1 MWHVRCLSIP
11 SSLQSGV
18 TMATDGKGL
27 GDGQGTKIGAADHA
41 TPATHNDGPSGR
53 PERSTGA
60 GREATVSDQ
69 AAEEHDR
76 EHRSG
81 YGGKGGAPDTSS
93 DKR

>member
-1 MWHVRCLSIP
+1 MSKDK
-11 SSLQSGV
+11 S
-18 TMATDGKGL
+18 AGL
-27 GDGQGTKIGAADHA
+27 GDKQGTKVGSPTA
-41 TPATHNDGPSGR
+41 TPATHNDGPSER

-60 GREATVSDQ
+60 GREATEADP
-69 AAEEHDR
+69 AGTEHDH

>member
-1 MWHVRCLSIP
+1 
-11 SSLQSGV
+11 
-18 TMATDGKGL
+18 MANKGEGL
-27 GDGQGTKIGAADHA
+27 GDGQGTTVGNPATA
-41 TPATHNDGPSGR
+41 TPANHNDGPAER

-60 GREATVSDQ
+60 GREATVSDP

-93 DKR
+93 DTR